1 MNGHEVVPISL
12 VEKKSTTG
20 GSVTKVYSYGII
32 DAKSFALA
40 AQMAASALIF
50 SINLVVDVSCRLKT
64 LLFRSFQTSQL
75 ISMVRLR
82 TAFFFGTTAVAVM
95 FSHQVSAL
103 SLGLHLF
110 GLSSG

>member
-12 VEKKSTTG
+12 VEKKSITG
-20 GSVTKVYSYGII
+20 GSVTKVYSCGII
-32 DAKSFALA
+32 DAKSFAPA

-82 TAFFFGTTAVAVM
+82 TAFFGTAAIVLM
-95 FSHQVSAL
+95 FSHQESAL

-110 GLSSG
+110 GLSSR

>member
-1 MNGHEVVPISL
+1 MIFFNEWARGCAYFIGREEEYNWGISN
-12 VEKKSTTG
+12 KSL
-20 GSVTKVYSYGII
+20 GII
-32 DAKSFALA
+32 DAKSFAPA

-82 TAFFFGTTAVAVM
+82 TAFFGTSAIVLM
-95 FSHQVSAL
+95 FSH
-103 SLGLHLF
+103 
-110 GLSSG
+110 